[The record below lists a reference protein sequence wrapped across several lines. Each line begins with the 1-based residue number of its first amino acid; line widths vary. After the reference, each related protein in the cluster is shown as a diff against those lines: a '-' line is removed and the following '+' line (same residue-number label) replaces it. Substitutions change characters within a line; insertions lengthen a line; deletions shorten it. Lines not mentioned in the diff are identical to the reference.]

1 MTYVIKVIYFGAI
14 LGALAAGCATVQDPG
29 QAGFLSDYSN
39 LEEIDENQLLYDSGN
54 MGNYSK
60 FIIEPIAMLYRQPEE
75 KRIFSDEELEGLQ
88 AHFKTAI
95 IEALTEDDGFQVVEL
110 AGPGTARIHLGITD
124 VDDTIG
130 ALNVTIYTKIT
141 GAGLGGAAM
150 EGEVLDSVTGE
161 QLAAA
166 SRWGSGSRI
175 LRAGFTHTGDA
186 KILYGPLGEGP
197 LQENRR
203 RARTLIRKL

>member
-1 MTYVIKVIYFGAI
+1 MTHVIKVICFGAI
-14 LGALAAGCATVQDPG
+14 VSAMAAGCATVQDPG
-29 QAGFLSDYSN
+29 QSGFLSDYSN
-39 LEEIDENQLLYDSGN
+39 LEEINENHLSYDSGK

-60 FIIEPIAMLYRQPEE
+60 FILEPVAMLYRNPVE
-75 KRIFSDEELEGLQ
+75 KRIFSDEELEDLQ
-88 AHFKTAI
+88 AHFKAAV
-95 IEALTEDDGFQVVEL
+95 IEALTEDDGFQMVEV
-110 AGPGTARIHLGITD
+110 AGPGTARLRVGITD

-130 ALNVTIYTKIT
+130 ALNVTIYTKVT

-150 EGEVLDSVTGE
+150 EGEIVDSVTGE

-186 KILYGPLGEGP
+186 KILMDRWAKNLRETIDEAHG
-197 LQENRR
+197 R
-203 RARTLIRKL
+203 

>member
-1 MTYVIKVIYFGAI
+1 MMRVIKIISFGAI

-29 QAGFLSDYSN
+29 QAEFLSDYSN
-39 LEEIDENQLLYDSGN
+39 LEEIDANHLVYDSGQL
-54 MGNYSK
+54 GNFST

-75 KRIFSDEELEGLQ
+75 KRIFSDEELEDLQ
-88 AHFKTAI
+88 VHFKTAV
-95 IEALTEDDGFQVVEL
+95 IEALTEDDGYQVVEV
-110 AGPGTARIHLGITD
+110 AGPGTARLRIGITD

-130 ALNVTIYTKIT
+130 ALNISIYTKIT

-150 EGEVLDSVTGE
+150 EGEVVDSMTGE
-161 QLAAA
+161 QIAAV

-186 KILYGPLGEGP
+186 KILMDRWAKHLRERIDEAHG
-197 LQENRR
+197 R
-203 RARTLIRKL
+203 